1 MSGLVPTT
9 KFERS
14 FRRLVRKDPALR
26 AQIEATLRR
35 MAENLNDSR
44 LKTHHLSG
52 ALAGLHACSAGYD
65 CRIVFAKQKHPK
77 TGANV
82 LLLIDIG
89 SHEEVY

>member
-1 MSGLVPTT
+1 MRRLVPTPR
-9 KFERS
+9 FERA
-14 FRRLVRKDPALR
+14 FRRLVGKNPALQP
-26 AQIEATLRR
+26 QIESALRC

-65 CRIVFAKQKHPK
+65 CRIVFAIQKNPK
-77 TGANV
+77 TGAEV
-82 LLLIDIG
+82 LLLINIG